1 MAIRQSDNGYNI
13 LVNEIRRTMYYNTT
27 NERSIELERARDSAK
42 KQDSRVYAV
51 FAAHG
56 DSAMFS
62 PWTVKEVMN
71 TDAPITSIRR
81 SINTLTKDGR
91 LIKTTVRVMGPYG
104 RPCYCWRL
112 NNDIKAAA

>member
-1 MAIRQSDNGYNI
+1 
-13 LVNEIRRTMYYNTT
+13 MYYNTT
-27 NERSIELERARDSAK
+27 NEQSIELEKARDSAT

-56 DSAMFS
+56 VAAMLS
-62 PWTVKEVMN
+62 PWIVKEEMN

-81 SINTLTKDGR
+81 SMNTLTRNGR
-91 LIKTTVRVMGPYG
+91 LIKTTVKVMGPYG

>member
-1 MAIRQSDNGYNI
+1 MF
-13 LVNEIRRTMYYNTT
+13 YNTT
-27 NERSIELERARDSAK
+27 NERSIELETARDSAK

-56 DSAMFS
+56 MAAMLS

-81 SINTLTKDGR
+81 SINTLTRDGK
-91 LIKTTVRVMGPYG
+91 LVKTTVKVMGPYG

-112 NNDIKAAA
+112 THEIAAHA